1 MENHQCYI
9 RIYKVKSIGHVVEM
23 SQKGVNKKKTQSFA
37 IGVKPS
43 MFGCHNFDTR
53 LIPYIRWTTHIDLI
67 FAHSHRSPTFYI
79 ILLWFPI
86 KNRHFSYVF
95 PWKFAK
101 FPGNFAIPDG
111 FDLDFLV
118 VPYPPQRPGRR
129 RAPVP
134 GAAADLRVL
143 RVGRPEAV
151 QVDVQGDEG
160 TLLVQILGPWEKLRK
175 LENLVVIIFM
185 VIYGIMGYH

>member
-1 MENHQCYI
+1 VDNPHC
-9 RIYKVKSIGHVVEM
+9 
-23 SQKGVNKKKTQSFA
+23 
-37 IGVKPS
+37 
-43 MFGCHNFDTR
+43 
-53 LIPYIRWTTHIDLI
+53 IDLI

-86 KNRHFSYVF
+86 KNLHFSYVF
-95 PWKFAK
+95 PRK
-101 FPGNFAIPDG
+101 FPEKIPETFAIPDVP
-111 FDLDFLV
+111 DLDFLV

-160 TLLVQILGPWEKLRK
+160 TLLIQIFGPWKSEGKIRTSGGAITIRL
-175 LENLVVIIFM
+175 NPH
-185 VIYGIMGYH
+185 G